1 MRRPDQYY
9 RHQDALLRRSNKSS
23 GGLFS
28 SYKDSNKLSRTDSLE
43 FSKGLTQKPKSQR
56 VSVINLSNDAS
67 ASTGTENTLDVWWFS
82 DDGGLTLLL
91 PHLIARNRRRYKETK
106 NITMRVMNTIG
117 EDELGRAGRELTRL
131 DNLINEKFR
140 IGAEVCNVILKSAK
154 ERKIQ
159 NPATWK
165 TFEDKWDNV
174 KQVLNE
180 TEGIQKGKGDED
192 FDAILRATKSKVILG
207 ESIKQESGKS
217 NLTVINVPVPRKDKM
232 SDPWYPYEY
241 MSWLDGVS
249 QVEKPCLLV
258 HGSNVDCLTFYS

>member
-9 RHQDALLRRSNKSS
+9 RHQKALLRRSNKSS
-23 GGLFS
+23 SGLFTS
-28 SYKDSNKLSRTDSLE
+28 RKDANKLSRTDSFE

-106 NITMRVMNTIG
+106 NVTMRVMNTIG

-140 IGAEVCNVILKSAK
+140 IGAEVCTIL
-154 ERKIQ
+154 
-159 NPATWK
+159 
-165 TFEDKWDNV
+165 
-174 KQVLNE
+174 
-180 TEGIQKGKGDED
+180 
-192 FDAILRATKSKVILG
+192 AINT
-207 ESIKQESGKS
+207 
-217 NLTVINVPVPRKDKM
+217 
-232 SDPWYPYEY
+232 
-241 MSWLDGVS
+241 
-249 QVEKPCLLV
+249 
-258 HGSNVDCLTFYS
+258 